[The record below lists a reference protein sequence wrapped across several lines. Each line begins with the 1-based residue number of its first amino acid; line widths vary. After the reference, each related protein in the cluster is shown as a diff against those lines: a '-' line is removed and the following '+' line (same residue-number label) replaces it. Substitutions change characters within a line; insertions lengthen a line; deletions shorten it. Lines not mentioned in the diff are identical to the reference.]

1 MERRGDVGMG
11 TEAGE
16 GDEESREGMGVG
28 GRAKWMPSKRE
39 RDCRKRAMKLRRKTL
54 EMPAEEKTGRVGIK
68 GEMD

>member
-16 GDEESREGMGVG
+16 GDEESREGMDVG

-39 RDCRKRAMKLRRKTL
+39 RD
-54 EMPAEEKTGRVGIK
+54 
-68 GEMD
+68 